1 MPIPE
6 RWKSLA
12 TNALLAL
19 TTTTLTL
26 FAIELLLWMT
36 PYRSKIPLLAEPRNY
51 WVNHAETG
59 YDIGKNVPKDTHHFF
74 DAEVDV
80 WSNELS
86 CFDTPYTNSE
96 PTIYLTGDSFAWGF
110 GDFADKW
117 GTIIQNTTGRRV
129 LKCGVGG
136 FGTKQELI
144 KTTNHFETLSPKPS
158 VLIVGYLGAN
168 DVEDDALFP
177 NYTVDHGY
185 RVRDARLT
193 QDKGV
198 AYAVKRWFTI
208 HSALYNLVKNNA
220 RPLIIGL
227 LPDSWLERSGIAPAT
242 KAAVDTESEA
252 AYTEHLQ
259 NVLGFKSLAE
269 KHGAKLLFVL
279 IPSRNEL
286 RQSGS
291 AHNNQRL
298 KPFLEANDIPFID
311 LFPALQAAE
320 QSGTK
325 LYWDVDGHWNNAGN
339 RFVGEL
345 VSDHLVHEQFVPK
358 SASFIDRAPIDE

>member
-1 MPIPE
+1 MIFSP
-6 RWKSLA
+6 RVKSAGANILLVSG
-12 TNALLAL
+12 TVVMTLILLEALLRL
-19 TTTTLTL
+19 
-26 FAIELLLWMT
+26 T

-51 WVNHAETG
+51 WVNHTETG
-59 YDIGKNVPKDTHHFF
+59 YDIGKNIPKDSHHFF

-80 WSNELS
+80 WSNELG

-96 PTIYLTGDSFAWGF
+96 PTIYLTGDSFTWGF

-117 GTIIQNTTGRRV
+117 GTVIQNTIGMRV

-144 KTTNHFETLSPKPS
+144 KTTNHLEALSPKPS
-158 VLIVGYLGAN
+158 ILIVGYLGAN

-177 NYTVDHGY
+177 NYKVDRGY
-185 RVRDARLT
+185 RVRDTRVT
-193 QDKGV
+193 QDESI

-208 HSALYNLVKNNA
+208 HSALYNLLKNNA
-220 RPLIIGL
+220 RPLIIAL
-227 LPDSWLERSGIAPAT
+227 LPESWLKRSGIAPAT
-242 KAAVDTESEA
+242 KTAVDTESEA
-252 AYTEHLQ
+252 AYQEHLQ
-259 NVLGFKSLAE
+259 NVLGFKLLAQ

-286 RQSGS
+286 RQIGS
-291 AHNNQRL
+291 ARNNEHL

-311 LFPALQAAE
+311 LLPALQEAE
-320 QSGTK
+320 RSGTQ
-325 LYWDVDGHWNNAGN
+325 LYWDVDGHWNNVGN

-345 VSDHLVHEQFVPK
+345 VSDHLVRKQFVQN
-358 SASFIDRAPIDE
+358 STSFIDRGSIDE